1 MFESGFTTLIISNEE
16 MNDIMKMIKSLEE
29 FELLIKSVSGIIK
42 NEAKEQKGGFLRML
56 LGTLGASLL
65 GNLLTVKGTI
75 TADEG
80 TIRAVEGT
88 IRAGGSF
95 QCCPVLQLSLK
106 YKNIMKMNLNL
117 MVFIQENIYLKCGAY
132 IINLDENESIETHS
146 IALYVNDNN
155 LTYFDSFAYDHIQ
168 NKLKN

>member
-42 NEAKEQKGGFLRML
+42 NEAKEQKGGFFRML

-117 MVFIQENIYLKCGAY
+117 MVFIQETIYLKQRMG
-132 IINLDENESIETHS
+132 
-146 IALYVNDNN
+146 
-155 LTYFDSFAYDHIQ
+155 HI
-168 NKLKN
+168 